1 MNESSDEFD
10 AYSQGSH
17 SSTATTEEYDPS
29 EDSDYD
35 FYDDDYYWNCGCK
48 RGIAELYNS
57 EDEQVS
63 CTSQKDVPDISSMSD
78 DERRG
83 VSELKDL
90 ASSIMVDNSG
100 GETQEWGSSSPYS
113 TGVRES
119 VPSIL
124 RKQVKMSGSSSKKQ
138 CSPTGEAWELR
149 TDEKLEGVCDLRD
162 EGKVVSKSGNR
173 NRSGNKKKRRLE
185 KRGKNDDAERVF
197 SDHLEDTKG
206 GDDTSGDNG
215 KLSSDLL
222 IEEKEYFGFPLRYS
236 TIEEVEAAYYKI
248 AADPPKGFNGRVFLR
263 KALSRVDE
271 RKSDGGEKKD
281 KEI

>member
-1 MNESSDEFD
+1 MNESSDEFE
-10 AYSQGSH
+10 AYSQGSN
-17 SSTATTEEYDPS
+17 SSTASTEEYDPS
-29 EDSDYD
+29 EDSDDD
-35 FYDDDYYWNCGCK
+35 FYNYWTCGCK
-48 RGIAELYNS
+48 RAIADLYDS
-57 EDEQVS
+57 ENEEVS
-63 CTSQKDVPDISSMSD
+63 CTSQKDVLDLSSMSD

-90 ASSIMVDNSG
+90 ASSVMVDNSG

-124 RKQVKMSGSSSKKQ
+124 RKQTKFAGSSSKKQ
-138 CSPTGEAWELR
+138 SSPSGEAWELR
-149 TDEKLEGVCDLRD
+149 TDEKLEGLCDLRD
-162 EGKVVSKSGNR
+162 EGKVISKSGNR

-197 SDHLEDTKG
+197 TDHLQDSSR
-206 GDDTSGDNG
+206 GDDTSGVNAN
-215 KLSSDLL
+215 LPSDVL
-222 IEEKEYFGFPLRYS
+222 IEEKEYFGFPLGYS
-236 TIEEVEAAYYKI
+236 TVEEVEAAYYKI

-271 RKSDGGEKKD
+271 SKSTGGEKK
-281 KEI
+281 E